1 MNPRCELPGCGLEMV
16 PKPPAFYKDPESWR
30 CPRNDDAHALC
41 KRVAELETLAKS
53 VHKAE
58 SERDEARSQLRES
71 QECELALREILKDV
85 IGDHSAPNDCYAT
98 GPMTGNALYDLVR
111 CPACC
116 AIKYLSNTSATAQ
129 RVKDEW
135 EREAVE
141 KVIGTITD
149 PANEIVWI
157 RPAQGSIHAD
167 PRFIRAA
174 ILGEKP

>member
-1 MNPRCELPGCGLEMV
+1 MCEKCSFL
-16 PKPPAFYKDPESWR
+16 
-30 CPRNDDAHALC
+30 
-41 KRVAELETLAKS
+41 
-53 VHKAE
+53 KAQL
-58 SERDEARSQLRES
+58 SEVQSLVV
-71 QECELALREILKDV
+71 ALREALGRTTEAVKRLRER
-85 IGDHSAPNDCYAT
+85 APDRSCMSDRTAQIR
-98 GPMTGNALYDLVR
+98 GEEA
-111 CPACC
+111 
-116 AIKYLSNTSATAQ
+116 LSNSSATAQ